1 MSSLNNKNVPDGI
14 LSIADKDHPPKL
26 NKVRKR
32 CLILSPTVNAGLEPE
47 SKIHDFEKEKEI
59 GKGGFGLVWKV
70 VHKKTQKVYCIK
82 VIQKHGIIEQKLV
95 EQMNREIEIM
105 YILNHPHCLRLKNH
119 FEDDNH
125 FYLVMPL
132 AVKGQLY
139 RVLRKFRKFD
149 ERTAAQ
155 ILRETISALQYLH
168 HFNPPIIHRDI
179 KPENLLLNEGGRVLL
194 ADFGWSNFSD
204 GGVRKT
210 FCGTP
215 EYIAPEM
222 LLKKGHD
229 TGVDVWSVGV
239 LMFELLAGY
248 SPFVAKNNQDLYQNI
263 RRLKIQ
269 WPKDMPPLAKN
280 LIGKILKLNPLD
292 RPSLEEIL
300 DHQWF
305 KQTKMIKP
313 LLENKLN
320 NMKDLLA
327 YHMLTEPNEEILTR
341 INKLLNLKGKDLD
354 NTNAKNIIKEIPDSD
369 NVIQKKNIMKQIE
382 AENKS
387 KNEIVVNNN
396 SNNDSDNIN
405 KVNDNE
411 KEKEKEE
418 KKIENPNK
426 IIETPTPVNDNK
438 IDTRKKNNTVVSSK
452 PVTNTLSNSNI
463 STINVSKEQKD
474 LLLLENA
481 GLKKDNELYKTKLL
495 SIEKELRNIQLE
507 NNKLKNVNAA
517 ALQDL
522 IKKKDEE
529 IEKLNSMNKD
539 RMVILTELEGK
550 NKINLELNNK
560 IQIIRNDKVQK
571 EKTIETIQNK
581 IKDLSKQLET
591 KDITI
596 NEMNK
601 KNEALDQEKEQ
612 LFLTYQKKIEELQS
626 KVLDNSNNNST
637 EDESAGGVDLSDHTD
652 TLNSNIDTFKNIF
665 DRKINN
671 YKENFEQFKN
681 EYKEKDE
688 TFNDLL
694 NSKTKSFS
702 DLINKYSENL
712 SENIE
717 KIFNEVNKPAANV
730 KEQKIE
736 WLNKQVDELS
746 EYKKKGI
753 DYENKIRELTDDN
766 QIMEKKIK
774 INEENLDILK
784 KNLSLKDE
792 AISSMKSQKTL
803 LEQQCNDMRAFII
816 KHCTPDQKEKF
827 KNSGLY

>member
-1 MSSLNNKNVPDGI
+1 MSLNNKNVPEGI
-14 LSIADKDHPPKL
+14 LSIVDKEHPPKL
-26 NKVRKR
+26 NKVKKR

-47 SKIHDFEKEKEI
+47 SKITDFEKEKEI

-70 VHKKTQKVYCIK
+70 IHKKTQKVYCIK
-82 VIQKHGIIEQKLV
+82 VIQKSGIIEQKLV
-95 EQMNREIEIM
+95 DQMNREIEIM

-119 FEDDNH
+119 FEDDNN

-132 AVKGQLY
+132 AAKGQLY

-168 HFNPPIIHRDI
+168 NFNPPIIHRDI
-179 KPENLLLNEGGRVLL
+179 KPENLLLNEGGRILL

-229 TGVDVWSVGV
+229 TRVDIWSVGV
-239 LMFELLAGY
+239 LMFELLSGY

-269 WPKDMPPLAKN
+269 WPKDMQPLAKN

-292 RPSLEEIL
+292 RPSLQEVL

-305 KQTKMIKP
+305 KQTKIIKP

-320 NMKDLLA
+320 STKDLLV
-327 YHMLTEPNEEILTR
+327 YHMLSEPDEEVLTR
-341 INKLLNLKGKDLD
+341 INNLLNLKGQDAD
-354 NTNAKNIIKEIPDSD
+354 NTKAKNIAKEVPDSD
-369 NVIQKKNIMKQIE
+369 NVKQKNNIMKQIE
-382 AENKS
+382 AENKNKNKVININEVDNNPNNNIKEGK
-387 KNEIVVNNN
+387 KNENQISSN
-396 SNNDSDNIN
+396 SNTTSSG
-405 KVNDNE
+405 
-411 KEKEKEE
+411 
-418 KKIENPNK
+418 
-426 IIETPTPVNDNK
+426 
-438 IDTRKKNNTVVSSK
+438 KKNVETQKGDTPSSS
-452 PVTNTLSNSNI
+452 VNSNI

-495 SIEKELRNIQLE
+495 FIEKELRNLKLE
-507 NNKLKNVNAA
+507 NNKLKNENATS
-517 ALQDL
+517 LQEL

-539 RMVILTELEGK
+539 RNATLNELEEK
-550 NKINLELNNK
+550 NKLNMELNNK
-560 IQIIRNDKVQK
+560 IQIIRNEKLQK
-571 EKTIETIQNK
+571 EKTIETITNK
-581 IKDLSKQLET
+581 IKDLNKQLET
-591 KDITI
+591 KDVNI

-626 KVLDNSNNNST
+626 KVLDNTNKNSSSE
-637 EDESAGGVDLSDHTD
+637 EDTSGGLDLSDHTD
-652 TLNSNIDTFKNIF
+652 TLNSNIDAFKNIF
-665 DRKINN
+665 NRKINN

-681 EYKEKDE
+681 EYKVKDE
-688 TFNDLL
+688 TFNNLL
-694 NSKTKSFS
+694 NTKTQSITEI
-702 DLINKYSENL
+702 INKCSENL
-712 SENIE
+712 SDNIQ
-717 KIFNEVNKPAANV
+717 KIFNEVNKPVSNV

-736 WLNKQVDELS
+736 WLKKQIDELS

-753 DYENKIRELTDDN
+753 EYENKIRELTNDN
-766 QIMEKKIK
+766 QIMEKKIQ
-774 INEENLDILK
+774 INEENLNILK
-784 KNLSLKDE
+784 KNLLLKDE
-792 AISSMKSQKTL
+792 AITSIKANTTL
-803 LEQQCNDMRAFII
+803 LEQKCNDMRAFII
-816 KHCTPDQKEKF
+816 KNCTPEQREKF
-827 KNSGLY
+827 KQAGLY

>member
-305 KQTKMIKP
+305 KQTKIIKP

-320 NMKDLLA
+320 TMKDLLA

-382 AENKS
+382 AENKT
-387 KNEIVVNNN
+387 KKEIIINNN
-396 SNNDSDNIN
+396 ISSNNSDNIN
-405 KVNDNE
+405 KINDN
-411 KEKEKEE
+411 EKEE

-426 IIETPTPVNDNK
+426 IIETPSNPANDNK
-438 IDTRKKNNTVVSSK
+438 IEARKKNNSVVSSK

-507 NNKLKNVNAA
+507 NKKLKNVNASS
-517 ALQDL
+517 LQEL

-529 IEKLNSMNKD
+529 IEKLNSMNKN
-539 RMVILTELEGK
+539 RMAILTELEDK

-560 IQIIRNDKVQK
+560 IQIIRNDKIQK

-581 IKDLSKQLET
+581 IKDLNKQLET

-626 KVLDNSNNNST
+626 KVLDNSNNTT
-637 EDESAGGVDLSDHTD
+637 EEESAGGLDLSDHTD

-694 NSKTKSFS
+694 NSKTKSFN

-717 KIFNEVNKPAANV
+717 KIFNEVNKQVPNV

-784 KNLSLKDE
+784 KNLSLTDE

-803 LEQQCNDMRAFII
+803 LEQKCNDMRSFII
-816 KHCTPDQKEKF
+816 KYCTPDQKEKF

>member
-1 MSSLNNKNVPDGI
+1 MSLNNKNVPEGI
-14 LSIADKDHPPKL
+14 LSIVDKEHPPKL
-26 NKVRKR
+26 NKVKKR

-47 SKIHDFEKEKEI
+47 SKITDFEKEKEI

-70 VHKKTQKVYCIK
+70 IHKKTQKVYCIK
-82 VIQKHGIIEQKLV
+82 VIQKSGIIEQKLV
-95 EQMNREIEIM
+95 DQMNREIEIM

-119 FEDDNH
+119 FEDDNN

-132 AVKGQLY
+132 AAKGQLY

-168 HFNPPIIHRDI
+168 NFNPPIIHRDI
-179 KPENLLLNEGGRVLL
+179 KPENLLLNEGGRILL

-229 TGVDVWSVGV
+229 TRVDIWSVGV
-239 LMFELLAGY
+239 LMFELLSGY

-269 WPKDMPPLAKN
+269 WPKDMQPLAKN

-292 RPSLEEIL
+292 RPSLQEVL

-305 KQTKMIKP
+305 KQTKIIKP

-320 NMKDLLA
+320 STKDLLV
-327 YHMLTEPNEEILTR
+327 YHMLSEPDEEVLTR
-341 INKLLNLKGKDLD
+341 INNLLNLKGQDAD
-354 NTNAKNIIKEIPDSD
+354 NTKAKNIAKEVPDSD
-369 NVIQKKNIMKQIE
+369 NVKQKNNIMKQIE
-382 AENKS
+382 AENKNKNKVININEVDNNPNNNIKEGK
-387 KNEIVVNNN
+387 KNENQISSN
-396 SNNDSDNIN
+396 SNTTSSG
-405 KVNDNE
+405 
-411 KEKEKEE
+411 
-418 KKIENPNK
+418 
-426 IIETPTPVNDNK
+426 
-438 IDTRKKNNTVVSSK
+438 KKNVETQKGDTPSSS
-452 PVTNTLSNSNI
+452 VNSNI

-495 SIEKELRNIQLE
+495 FIEKELRNLKLE
-507 NNKLKNVNAA
+507 NNKLKNENATS
-517 ALQDL
+517 LQEL

-539 RMVILTELEGK
+539 RNATLNELEEK
-550 NKINLELNNK
+550 NKLNMELNNK
-560 IQIIRNDKVQK
+560 IQIIRNEKLQK
-571 EKTIETIQNK
+571 EKTIETITNK
-581 IKDLSKQLET
+581 IKDLNKQLET
-591 KDITI
+591 KDVNI

-626 KVLDNSNNNST
+626 KVLDNTNKNSSSE
-637 EDESAGGVDLSDHTD
+637 EDTSGGLDLSDHTD
-652 TLNSNIDTFKNIF
+652 TLNSNIDAFKNIF
-665 DRKINN
+665 NRKINN

-681 EYKEKDE
+681 EYKVKDE
-688 TFNDLL
+688 TFNNLL
-694 NSKTKSFS
+694 NTKTQSITEI
-702 DLINKYSENL
+702 INKCSENL
-712 SENIE
+712 SDNIQ
-717 KIFNEVNKPAANV
+717 KIFNEVNKPVSNV

-736 WLNKQVDELS
+736 WLKKQIDELS

-753 DYENKIRELTDDN
+753 EYENKIRELTNDN
-766 QIMEKKIK
+766 QIMEKKIQ
-774 INEENLDILK
+774 INEENLNILK
-784 KNLSLKDE
+784 KNLLLKDE
-792 AISSMKSQKTL
+792 AVTSIKANTTL
-803 LEQQCNDMRAFII
+803 LEQKCNDMRAFII
-816 KHCTPDQKEKF
+816 KNCTPEQREKF
-827 KNSGLY
+827 KQAGLY

>member
-1 MSSLNNKNVPDGI
+1 MSSLNNKKVPEGI
-14 LSIADKDHPPKL
+14 LSIVDKEHPPQL
-26 NKVRKR
+26 NKVKKR

-47 SKIHDFEKEKEI
+47 SKITDFEKEKEI

-82 VIQKHGIIEQKLV
+82 VIEKQGIIEQKLV
-95 EQMNREIEIM
+95 DQMNREIEIM
-105 YILNHPHCLRLKNH
+105 YILNDPHCLRLKNH
-119 FEDDNH
+119 FEDDNN

-132 AVKGQLY
+132 AIKGQLY

-155 ILRETISALQYLH
+155 ILRETIHALQYLH
-168 HFNPPIIHRDI
+168 SFKPPIIHRDI

-229 TGVDVWSVGV
+229 TRVDIWSVGI

-292 RPSLEEIL
+292 RPSLQEIL

-305 KQTKMIKP
+305 KNTKIIKP

-320 NMKDLLA
+320 SPKDLLA
-327 YHMLTEPNEEILTR
+327 FHMLSEPNEEILDR
-341 INKLLNLKGKDLD
+341 INKLLKLTGKDAD
-354 NTNAKNIIKEIPDSD
+354 HTNAKNIAKENPDSD
-369 NVIQKKNIMKQIE
+369 NIIQKNNIMKKIE
-382 AENKS
+382 AEKNNTPNGVKEGGINETKEKNSNKINETPS
-387 KNEIVVNNN
+387 GNETPKPSNEINT
-396 SNNDSDNIN
+396 
-405 KVNDNE
+405 
-411 KEKEKEE
+411 EE
-418 KKIENPNK
+418 
-426 IIETPTPVNDNK
+426 
-438 IDTRKKNNTVVSSK
+438 TRKKNHTVSSK
-452 PVTNTLSNSNI
+452 VSSNIGNSNI

-474 LLLLENA
+474 LLLLENTR
-481 GLKKDNELYKTKLL
+481 LKKDNELYKTRLL
-495 SIEKELRNIQLE
+495 TIENELRNIKLE
-507 NNKLKNVNAA
+507 NNKLKNENATS
-517 ALQDL
+517 LQEL

-529 IEKLNSMNKD
+529 IDKLNSMNKD
-539 RMVILTELEGK
+539 RMAVLSELEDK
-550 NKINLELNNK
+550 NKINMELNNK
-560 IQIIRNDKVQK
+560 IQTIKNDKIQK
-571 EKTIETIQNK
+571 EKTIDAAQNK
-581 IKDLSKQLET
+581 IKDLNKLLET
-591 KDITI
+591 KDLTI
-596 NEMNK
+596 SEMNK
-601 KNEALDQEKEQ
+601 KNEALEQEKEQ

-626 KVLDNSNNNST
+626 KVLDNTNNNNST
-637 EDESAGGVDLSDHTD
+637 EEESSGVDDLSDHID

-665 DRKINN
+665 NRKINN

-681 EYKEKDE
+681 DYKTKDE
-688 TFNDLL
+688 AFKNLL
-694 NSKTKSFS
+694 NDKTKSFNE
-702 DLINKYSENL
+702 LINKYSENL
-712 SENIE
+712 SERIE
-717 KIFNEVNKPAANV
+717 TLFKEANKPTSNV

-736 WLNKQVDELS
+736 WLKKQVEELS

-753 DYENKIRELTDDN
+753 EYGNKIRELTNDN
-766 QIMEKKIK
+766 QMMENHIK
-774 INEENLDILK
+774 INEENLNILK
-784 KNLSLKDE
+784 KNMLLKDE
-792 AISSMKSQKTL
+792 AINSMKGKNTL
-803 LEQQCNDMRAFII
+803 LEQQCNDLRSFII
-816 KHCTPDQKEKF
+816 KHCTPELKEKF
-827 KNSGLY
+827 KQSEFY

>member
-1 MSSLNNKNVPDGI
+1 MSSLNNKNVPEGI
-14 LSIADKDHPPKL
+14 LSIVDKDNPPKL
-26 NKVRKR
+26 NKVKKR

-47 SKIHDFEKEKEI
+47 SKISDFEKEKEI

-70 VHKKTQKVYCIK
+70 IHKKTQKVYCIK
-82 VIQKHGIIEQKLV
+82 VIQKSGIIEQKLV
-95 EQMNREIEIM
+95 DQMNREIEIM
-105 YILNHPHCLRLKNH
+105 YILNNPHCLRLKNH
-119 FEDDNH
+119 FEDDNN

-155 ILRETISALQYLH
+155 ILRETIHALQYLH
-168 HFNPPIIHRDI
+168 SFKPPIIHRDI

-229 TGVDVWSVGV
+229 TRVDIWSVGI

-292 RPSLEEIL
+292 RPSLQEIL

-305 KQTKMIKP
+305 KQTKIIKP

-320 NMKDLLA
+320 TPKDLLA
-327 YHMLTEPNEEILTR
+327 YHMLSEPNEEILER
-341 INKLLNLKGKDLD
+341 INKLLKLTGKDAD
-354 NTNAKNIIKEIPDSD
+354 NTNAKNIAKENPDSD

-382 AENKS
+382 AENKN
-387 KNEIVVNNN
+387 KNET
-396 SNNDSDNIN
+396 
-405 KVNDNE
+405 NE
-411 KEKEKEE
+411 SSENKEKNE
-418 KKIENPNK
+418 NK
-426 IIETPTPVNDNK
+426 INETPEKTNETPTPSDKAKTEDTKKKSHTVSTK
-438 IDTRKKNNTVVSSK
+438 IN
-452 PVTNTLSNSNI
+452 SNSNI

-474 LLLLENA
+474 LLLLENTR
-481 GLKKDNELYKTKLL
+481 LKKDNELYKTRLL
-495 SIEKELRNIQLE
+495 SIENELRNIKLE
-507 NNKLKNVNAA
+507 NNKLKNENATS
-517 ALQDL
+517 LQEL

-529 IEKLNSMNKD
+529 IDKLNSMNKD
-539 RMVILTELEGK
+539 RMAVLTELEDK

-560 IQIIRNDKVQK
+560 IQSIKNDKFQK
-571 EKTIETIQNK
+571 DKTIETVQNK
-581 IKDLSKQLET
+581 IKDLNKQLEG
-591 KDITI
+591 KDVTI

-626 KVLDNSNNNST
+626 KVLDNTNNNST
-637 EDESAGGVDLSDHTD
+637 DEESAGGADLSDHTD
-652 TLNSNIDTFKNIF
+652 TLNSNIDAFKNIF
-665 DRKINN
+665 NRKINN

-681 EYKEKDE
+681 EYKTKDE
-688 TFNDLL
+688 NFNNILDE
-694 NSKTKSFS
+694 KTKSFNE
-702 DLINKYSENL
+702 LINKYSENL
-712 SENIE
+712 SDNIE
-717 KIFNEVNKPAANV
+717 KIFNEVNKPKSNV

-753 DYENKIRELTDDN
+753 EYENKIRELTDDN
-766 QIMEKKIK
+766 QVMEKKIK
-774 INEENLDILK
+774 INEENLNILK
-784 KNLSLKDE
+784 KNLVLKDE
-792 AISSMKSQKTL
+792 AINSMNSKNTL
-803 LEQQCNDMRAFII
+803 LEQQCNDLRTFII
-816 KHCTPDQKEKF
+816 KHCTPEQKEKF
-827 KNSGLY
+827 KQSGLY

>member
-1 MSSLNNKNVPDGI
+1 MSSLNNKKVPEGI
-14 LSIADKDHPPKL
+14 LSIVDKQHPPIV
-26 NKVRKR
+26 NKVKKR

-47 SKIHDFEKEKEI
+47 SKISDFEKEKEI

-70 VHKKTQKVYCIK
+70 IHKETQRVYCIK
-82 VIQKHGIIEQKLV
+82 VIQKSGIIEQKLV

-119 FEDDNH
+119 FEDDTN

-132 AVKGQLY
+132 AAKGQLY

-179 KPENLLLNEGGRVLL
+179 KPENLLLNDGGRVLL

-229 TGVDVWSVGV
+229 TRVDIWSVGV
-239 LMFELLAGY
+239 LMFELLSGY

-280 LIGKILKLNPLD
+280 LIGKILKLNPME

-300 DHQWF
+300 EHQWF
-305 KQTKMIKP
+305 KTTKIIKP

-320 NMKDLLA
+320 SNKDLLA
-327 YHMLTEPNEEILTR
+327 FHMLSEPNEEILKR
-341 INKLLNLKGKDLD
+341 INTLLDLKGADAD
-354 NTNAKNIIKEIPDSD
+354 NTKAKNIAKETPISD
-369 NVIQKKNIMKQIE
+369 NAIQKKNIMKQIE
-382 AENKS
+382 AEKKNKNINNINAVDNS
-387 KNEIVVNNN
+387 EIEEKKNEIKNE
-396 SNNDSDNIN
+396 N
-405 KVNDNE
+405 KKN
-411 KEKEKEE
+411 
-418 KKIENPNK
+418 
-426 IIETPTPVNDNK
+426 ETPTPLSDNK
-438 IDTRKKNNTVVSSK
+438 IEEAQRKKNNTVSVK
-452 PVTNTLSNSNI
+452 LNSNSNI

-495 SIEKELRNIQLE
+495 SIENELRNIKLE
-507 NNKLKNVNAA
+507 NNKLKKENAA
-517 ALQDL
+517 SLQEL

-529 IEKLNSMNKD
+529 IEKLNLMNKD
-539 RMVILTELEGK
+539 RKTILTELEDK
-550 NKINLELNNK
+550 NKINMELYNK
-560 IQIIRNDKVQK
+560 VQIIQNDKIQK
-571 EKTIETIQNK
+571 EKAIETINNK
-581 IKDLSKQLET
+581 VKDLNKQLET

-626 KVLDNSNNNST
+626 KVLDNTNNSST
-637 EDESAGGVDLSDHTD
+637 DEESSNGVDLSDHID

-665 DRKINN
+665 NKRINN

-681 EYKEKDE
+681 EFKSKDE
-688 TFNDLL
+688 AFNQLL
-694 NSKTKSFS
+694 NTKTQSFS
-702 DLINKYSENL
+702 EEINKYSENM
-712 SENIE
+712 SQNIE
-717 KIFNEVNKPAANV
+717 KIFNEANKPAPNV

-736 WLNKQVDELS
+736 WLNKQINELT
-746 EYKKKGI
+746 EYRKKGI
-753 DYENKIRELTDDN
+753 EYENNIKELTVDS
-766 QIMEKKIK
+766 QIMEKKMQ
-774 INEENLDILK
+774 INQENLNILK
-784 KNLSLKDE
+784 KNLTLLDE
-792 AISSMKSQKTL
+792 ANANIKNKNTL
-803 LEQQCNDMRAFII
+803 LEQQCSDIRYFII
-816 KHCTPDQKEKF
+816 NNCSREQLQKFKEK
-827 KNSGLY
+827 GLF